1 MSDQPQHTN
10 TQPPNLP
17 HLSDWE
23 ARAVFRETYLHLYPE
38 AHIRDSFRRVGI
50 TLYDNALLH
59 EETYRERGEVP
70 VKSDLRAA
78 LEDLRQLQGYLHH
91 LGAEPGSVDDAE
103 VVQFQS
109 LAIEV
114 SEQLA
119 AQASRLEEKLGTPPD
134 LER

>member
-10 TQPPNLP
+10 TQPPSPLQP
-17 HLSDWE
+17 SHWE
-23 ARAVFRETYLHLYPE
+23 AHAVFRETYLYLYPE
-38 AHIRDSFRRVGI
+38 AHIRDAFRRVGI

-78 LEDLRQLQGYLHH
+78 LRDLRQVQGYIHH
-91 LGAEPGSVDDAE
+91 LGAEPGSVDDPE
-103 VVQFQS
+103 IVQFQS

-119 AQASRLEEKLGTPPD
+119 TQASRLEEKLGTAPD
-134 LER
+134 LES